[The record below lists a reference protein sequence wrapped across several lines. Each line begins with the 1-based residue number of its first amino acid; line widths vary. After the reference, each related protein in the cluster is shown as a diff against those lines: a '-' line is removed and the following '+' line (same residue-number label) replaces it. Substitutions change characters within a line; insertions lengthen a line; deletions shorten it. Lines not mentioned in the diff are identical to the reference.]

1 MQTRWKFWTLLFA
14 ASLVAK
20 CALGQQ
26 TASPK
31 PAPELR
37 IARVRI
43 GTTFAVC
50 NGPYCGETTSIEPGL
65 IVKVSRSTA
74 NQKKYPDIEKKFK
87 ITKQDWEE
95 LQQFF
100 DVKELAVFDGGQNCP
115 ACPNQPQ
122 AWAEVEFSDGTK
134 KWSSFNPLDPLPEIA
149 ALLKKIQALEAKAEP
164 QGKVAPSP

>member
-1 MQTRWKFWTLLFA
+1 MQTRWKLWTLLFA
-14 ASLVAK
+14 VSLAAK

-74 NQKKYPDIEKKFK
+74 NQRKYPDIEKKFK

-100 DVKELAVFDGGQNCP
+100 DAKELAVFDVGQNCP

-122 AWAEVEFSDGTK
+122 SWAEVEFSDGTK
-134 KWSSFNPLDPLPEIA
+134 KWSSFNPLDPIPEIA

-164 QGKVAPSP
+164 QEKVAPSP